1 MPQESISAPLDPQ
14 PMSNT
19 PVFHSLPNGASHS
32 ASHAAPH
39 RYPMSI
45 TGVPHSTEDVD
56 SSPDSTSVSS
66 VVDTTDVAPRHARN
80 TKAQRQSART
90 SFPYKKSASVQH
102 TEPHALHR
110 PKGGLHSAKR
120 SALSSS
126 PSKSLP
132 IGAPMSS
139 KAKSG
144 QLSLRRKKTP
154 ISDLVLS
161 VETSTAASRFGH
173 TSTSLRSHQTSL
185 IASVPA
191 SMLTT
196 ALGSTQIVP
205 YSARVTAVC
214 QTSADSLSLVP
225 ADVISPVLLQIQL
238 LSK

>member
-110 PKGGLHSAKR
+110 PKGVLHSAKR
-120 SALSSS
+120 SALSPS

-139 KAKSG
+139 KAK
-144 QLSLRRKKTP
+144 LSLRKP

-185 IASVPA
+185 ITSVPA